1 MPGNYCFIQPKIC
14 FTGRPILD
22 AVKSVFNGKKRDRL
36 LTVGTKMLRVRVRGK
51 VLRTVCSKGEG
62 RRGAPNW

>member
-36 LTVGTKMLRVRVRGK
+36 LSWDEDAACSSEGK
-51 VLRTVCSKGEG
+51 GFKDGV
-62 RRGAPNW
+62 